1 MTIHKAKIEIGTPET
16 GYRQKEAGELPFIG
30 SIPFGALKATVP
42 DEPGD
47 IQAIRELREFQ
58 KERSK
63 QGNRG

>member
-1 MTIHKAKIEIGTPET
+1 MTIHKAKIEIGTPEM

-42 DEPGD
+42 DEPRD
-47 IQAIRELREFQ
+47 IQAIREFQ

-63 QGNRG
+63 QEGR

>member
-47 IQAIRELREFQ
+47 IQAIREFQ
-58 KERSK
+58 KKRSK
-63 QGNRG
+63 QGNRR

>member
-30 SIPFGALKATVP
+30 SIPLGALKA
-42 DEPGD
+42 GD

-58 KERSK
+58 KKLSRREVK
-63 QGNRG
+63 

>member
-30 SIPFGALKATVP
+30 SIPFGALKA
-42 DEPGD
+42 GD

-58 KERSK
+58 KKLSRREVK
-63 QGNRG
+63 